1 MFVQQSRQVK
11 SSVEIRQELPEL
23 EVFKVNS
30 IVLHWIWVAAQSV
43 SRRVS
48 QSVSRSKLLLVKAG
62 LGNLSPVLDVVYF
75 GIYLVFEFCHRSI
88 LAMAR

>member
-1 MFVQQSRQVK
+1 MFVHQSRQVK

-23 EVFKVNS
+23 EVFKVNC

-43 SRRVS
+43 SQPVS
-48 QSVSRSKLLLVKAG
+48 HSKLLLVKAG

-75 GIYLVFEFCHRSI
+75 GIYSVFEFCHRSI
-88 LAMAR
+88 LAMARSV

>member
-1 MFVQQSRQVK
+1 MTPKTFMMMEETFENCSIIPCVHQSRQVK

-43 SRRVS
+43 S
-48 QSVSRSKLLLVKAG
+48 QSVS
-62 LGNLSPVLDVVYF
+62 
-75 GIYLVFEFCHRSI
+75 
-88 LAMAR
+88 